1 MKNKKT
7 TKDKQEVLKDLTEQL
22 EKSIQDFMES
32 EKYKTFLS
40 SMAKFHNY
48 SLNNQILIAVQKPDS
63 TLCAGYTTWQ
73 KQNRYV
79 KKGEKGIRIICPAPY
94 KKEYLKDVID
104 KTTGK
109 PELLPD
115 GKAKQ
120 EIVQK
125 VIPFFKVGYV
135 YDISQTEGQ
144 PLPEIADILEGDLD
158 EGLKSLKEAMLQVSP
173 VPVRF
178 QPIDGEAN
186 GFYSPATGEIV
197 VDSTLS
203 EKQSLKTLIHETAH
217 AILHNPETASSQST
231 RETKEVEAESVAY
244 VVCQY
249 FGLDTSDYSFGY
261 IAGWSSGKGTP
272 ELKASLETIR
282 ETSNGIITKTEQILA
297 AKTTL
302 EQTVPQVLP
311 EIHRGRCM

>member
-7 TKDKQEVLKDLTEQL
+7 TKDRQEVLKDLTEQL

-115 GKAKQ
+115 GRTKQ

-249 FGLDTSDYSFGY
+249 FCLDTSDYSFGY
-261 IAGWSSGKGTP
+261 IAGWSSGKEVP
-272 ELKASLETIR
+272 ELRASLENIR
-282 ETSNGIITKTEQILA
+282 NTSNEIISNVEQILI
-297 AKTTL
+297 KKETL
-302 EQTVPQVLP
+302 EQTVSQVLP
-311 EIHRGRCM
+311 EVHRGRCM

>member
-7 TKDKQEVLKDLTEQL
+7 TKDRQEVLKDLTEQL

-158 EGLKSLKEAMLQVSP
+158 EVLKSLKEAMLQVSP

-186 GFYSPATGEIV
+186 GFYSPAAGEIV

-217 AILHNPETASSQST
+217 ALLHNPETASSQST

-261 IAGWSSGKGTP
+261 IAGWS
-272 ELKASLETIR
+272 R
-282 ETSNGIITKTEQILA
+282 IITKTEQILA

>member
-7 TKDKQEVLKDLTEQL
+7 TKDRQEVLKALTEQL

-32 EKYKTFLS
+32 EKYKAFLS

-79 KKGEKGIRIICPAPY
+79 KKGEKGIRIICPSPY

-109 PELLPD
+109 PELLSD
-115 GKAKQ
+115 GRTKQ

-158 EGLKSLKEAMLQVSP
+158 EGLKSLKEAMLQASP
-173 VPVRF
+173 VPVCF
-178 QPIDGEAN
+178 QPIDGETN
-186 GFYSPATGEIV
+186 GFYSPAAGEIV

-217 AILHNPETASSQST
+217 ALLHNPEASSSQPT

-272 ELKASLETIR
+272 ELKASLENIR
-282 ETSNGIITKTEQILA
+282 NTSNEIISNVEQILI
-297 AKTTL
+297 KKETL
-302 EQTVPQVLP
+302 EQTVSQVLP
-311 EIHRGRCM
+311 EVHRGRCM

>member
-7 TKDKQEVLKDLTEQL
+7 TKDRQEVLKALTEQL

-32 EKYKTFLS
+32 EKYKAFLS

-79 KKGEKGIRIICPAPY
+79 KKGEKGIRIICPSPY

-115 GKAKQ
+115 GRTKQ
-120 EIVQK
+120 KIVQK

-158 EGLKSLKEAMLQVSP
+158 EGLKSLKEAMLQASP
-173 VPVRF
+173 VPVCF
-178 QPIDGEAN
+178 QPIDGETN
-186 GFYSPATGEIV
+186 GFYSPAAGEIV

-217 AILHNPETASSQST
+217 ALLHNPEASSSQST

-272 ELKASLETIR
+272 ELKASLENIR
-282 ETSNGIITKTEQILA
+282 NTSNEIISNVEQILI
-297 AKTTL
+297 KKETL
-302 EQTVPQVLP
+302 EQTVSQVLP
-311 EIHRGRCM
+311 EVHRGRCM

>member
-7 TKDKQEVLKDLTEQL
+7 TKDRQEVLKDLTEQL

-32 EKYKTFLS
+32 EKYKAFLS

-79 KKGEKGIRIICPAPY
+79 KKGEKGIRIICPSPY

-109 PELLPD
+109 PELLSD
-115 GKAKQ
+115 GRTKQ

-158 EGLKSLKEAMLQVSP
+158 EGLKSLKEAMLQASP
-173 VPVRF
+173 VPVCF
-178 QPIDGEAN
+178 QPIDGETN
-186 GFYSPATGEIV
+186 GFYSPAAGEIV

-217 AILHNPETASSQST
+217 ALLHNPEASSSQPT

-272 ELKASLETIR
+272 ELKASLENIR
-282 ETSNGIITKTEQILA
+282 NTSNEIISNVEQILI
-297 AKTTL
+297 KKETL
-302 EQTVPQVLP
+302 EQTVSQVLP
-311 EIHRGRCM
+311 EVHRGRCM

>member
-7 TKDKQEVLKDLTEQL
+7 TKDRQEVLKDLTEQL

-79 KKGEKGIRIICPAPY
+79 KKGEKGIKIICPSPY

-144 PLPEIADILEGDLD
+144 PLPEVTHRLKEDLNSD
-158 EGLKSLKEAMLQVSP
+158 LKRLKEALLEVSP
-173 VPVRF
+173 VPVAF
-178 QPIDGEAN
+178 QPVEGSAN
-186 GFYSPATGEIV
+186 GFYSPTAGEIV
-197 VDSTLS
+197 VDNTLS

-217 AILHNPETASSQST
+217 ALLHNPEASSSQST
-231 RETKEVEAESVAY
+231 RETKEVEALYSCFY
-244 VVCQY
+244 NIDLLNY
-249 FGLDTSDYSFGY
+249 F
-261 IAGWSSGKGTP
+261 P
-272 ELKASLETIR
+272 
-282 ETSNGIITKTEQILA
+282 
-297 AKTTL
+297 
-302 EQTVPQVLP
+302 
-311 EIHRGRCM
+311 

>member
-261 IAGWSSGKGTP
+261 IAGWSSGKGTL
-272 ELKASLETIR
+272 ELKASLENIR
-282 ETSNGIITKTEQILA
+282 NTSNEIISNVEQILI
-297 AKTTL
+297 KKETL
-302 EQTVPQVLP
+302 EQTVSQVLP
-311 EIHRGRCM
+311 EVHRGRCM

>member
-1 MKNKKT
+1 MKNKET
-7 TKDKQEVLKDLTEQL
+7 PKDRQEVLKTLTEQL

-32 EKYKTFLS
+32 EKYKAFLS

-79 KKGEKGIRIICPAPY
+79 KKGEKGIRIICPSPY

-144 PLPEIADILEGDLD
+144 PLPEVTHRLKGDLD
-158 EGLKSLKEAMLQVSP
+158 SDLKRLKEALLEVSP
-173 VPVRF
+173 VPVAF
-178 QPIDGEAN
+178 QPVEGSAN
-186 GFYSPATGEIV
+186 GFYSPAAGEIV

-217 AILHNPETASSQST
+217 ALLHNPEASSSQST

-272 ELKASLETIR
+272 ELKASLENIR
-282 ETSNGIITKTEQILA
+282 NTSNEIISNVEQILI
-297 AKTTL
+297 KKETL
-302 EQTVPQVLP
+302 EQTVSQVLP
-311 EIHRGRCM
+311 EVHRGRCM

>member
-7 TKDKQEVLKDLTEQL
+7 TKDRQEVLKALTEQL

-32 EKYKTFLS
+32 EKYKAFLS

-79 KKGEKGIRIICPAPY
+79 KKGEKGIKIICPSPY

-115 GKAKQ
+115 GRTKQ
-120 EIVQK
+120 KIVQK

-158 EGLKSLKEAMLQVSP
+158 EGLKSLKEAMLQASP
-173 VPVRF
+173 VPVCF
-178 QPIDGEAN
+178 QPIDGETN
-186 GFYSPATGEIV
+186 GFYSPAAGEIV

-217 AILHNPETASSQST
+217 ALLHNPEASSSQST

-272 ELKASLETIR
+272 ELKASLENIR
-282 ETSNGIITKTEQILA
+282 NTSNEIISNVEQILI
-297 AKTTL
+297 KKETL
-302 EQTVPQVLP
+302 EQTVSQVLP
-311 EIHRGRCM
+311 EVHRGRCM

>member
-7 TKDKQEVLKDLTEQL
+7 TKDRQEVLKDLTEQL

-32 EKYKTFLS
+32 EKYKAFLS
-40 SMAKFHNY
+40 SMAKFQNY

-79 KKGEKGIRIICPAPY
+79 KKGEKGIRIICPSPY

-109 PELLPD
+109 PELLSD
-115 GKAKQ
+115 GRTKQ

-158 EGLKSLKEAMLQVSP
+158 EGLKSLKEAMLQASP
-173 VPVRF
+173 VPVCF
-178 QPIDGEAN
+178 QPIDGETN
-186 GFYSPATGEIV
+186 GFYSPAAGEIV

-217 AILHNPETASSQST
+217 ALLHNPEASSSQPT

-272 ELKASLETIR
+272 ELKASLENIR
-282 ETSNGIITKTEQILA
+282 NTSNEIISNMEQILI
-297 AKTTL
+297 KKETL
-302 EQTVPQVLP
+302 EQTVSQVLP
-311 EIHRGRCM
+311 EVHRGRCM

>member
-7 TKDKQEVLKDLTEQL
+7 TKDRQEVLKDLTEQL

-144 PLPEIADILEGDLD
+144 PLPEIADILEGDLG

-186 GFYSPATGEIV
+186 GFYSPTAGEIV

-217 AILHNPETASSQST
+217 AILHNPEAASSQST

-249 FGLDTSDYSFGY
+249 FGLDTSGYSFGY

>member
-1 MKNKKT
+1 MKNKET
-7 TKDKQEVLKDLTEQL
+7 TQDRQEVLKALTEQL
-22 EKSIQDFMES
+22 EKSIQNFMES
-32 EKYKTFLS
+32 EKYKAFLS

-79 KKGEKGIRIICPAPY
+79 KKGEKGIQIICPVPY

-125 VIPFFKVGYV
+125 VIPFFRVGYV
-135 YDISQTEGQ
+135 YDISQTDGQ
-144 PLPEIADILEGDLD
+144 PLPEVTHRLKGDLD
-158 EGLKSLKEAMLQVSP
+158 SDLKRLKESLLEVSP
-173 VPVRF
+173 VPVTF
-178 QPIDGEAN
+178 QPIEGSAN
-186 GFYSPATGEIV
+186 GFYSPAAEEIV

-217 AILHNPETASSQST
+217 ALLHNPEASSSQST

-272 ELKASLETIR
+272 ELKASLENIR
-282 ETSNGIITKTEQILA
+282 NTSNEIISNVEQILT
-297 AKTTL
+297 KEKVL
-302 EQTVPQVLP
+302 EQTVSQVLP

>member
-7 TKDKQEVLKDLTEQL
+7 TKDRQEVLKDLTEQL

-144 PLPEIADILEGDLD
+144 PLPEIADILEGDLG

-173 VPVRF
+173 VPVCF
-178 QPIDGEAN
+178 QPIDGETN
-186 GFYSPATGEIV
+186 GFYSPAAGEIV

-217 AILHNPETASSQST
+217 ALLHNPEASSSQST
-231 RETKEVEAESVAY
+231 RETKEIEAESVAY

-272 ELKASLETIR
+272 ELKASLENIR
-282 ETSNGIITKTEQILA
+282 NTSNEIISNVEQTLI
-297 AKTTL
+297 KKETL
-302 EQTVPQVLP
+302 EQTVSQILP
-311 EIHRGRCM
+311 EVHRGRCM

>member
-7 TKDKQEVLKDLTEQL
+7 TKDRQEVLKALTEQL

-32 EKYKTFLS
+32 EKYKAFLC

-79 KKGEKGIRIICPAPY
+79 KKGEKGIKIICPSPY

-115 GKAKQ
+115 GRTKQ
-120 EIVQK
+120 KIVQK

-158 EGLKSLKEAMLQVSP
+158 EGLKSLKEAMLQASP
-173 VPVRF
+173 VPVCF
-178 QPIDGEAN
+178 QPIDGETN
-186 GFYSPATGEIV
+186 GFYSPAAGEIV

-217 AILHNPETASSQST
+217 ALLHNPEASSSQST

-272 ELKASLETIR
+272 ELKASLENIR
-282 ETSNGIITKTEQILA
+282 NTSNEIISNVEQILI
-297 AKTTL
+297 KKETL
-302 EQTVPQVLP
+302 EQTVSQVLP
-311 EIHRGRCM
+311 EVHRGRCM

>member
-7 TKDKQEVLKDLTEQL
+7 TKDRQEVLKDLTEQL

-144 PLPEIADILEGDLD
+144 PLPEVTHRLKGDLD
-158 EGLKSLKEAMLQVSP
+158 SDLKRLKEALLEVSP
-173 VPVRF
+173 VPVAF
-178 QPIDGEAN
+178 QPVEGSAN
-186 GFYSPATGEIV
+186 GFYSPTAGEIV

-217 AILHNPETASSQST
+217 ALLHNPEASSSQST

-272 ELKASLETIR
+272 ELKASLENIR
-282 ETSNGIITKTEQILA
+282 NTSNEIISNVEQILI
-297 AKTTL
+297 KRETL
-302 EQTVPQVLP
+302 EQTVSQILP
-311 EIHRGRCM
+311 EVHRGRCM

>member
-1 MKNKKT
+1 MKNKET
-7 TKDKQEVLKDLTEQL
+7 TKDRQEVLKDLTEQL

-32 EKYKTFLS
+32 EKYKAFLS

-231 RETKEVEAESVAY
+231 RETKEVEAESVTY

-249 FGLDTSDYSFGY
+249 FCLDTSDYSFGY
-261 IAGWSSGKGTP
+261 IAGWSSGKEVP
-272 ELKASLETIR
+272 ELRASLENIR
-282 ETSNGIITKTEQILA
+282 NTSNEIISNVEQILI
-297 AKTTL
+297 KKETL
-302 EQTVPQVLP
+302 EQTVSQVLP
-311 EIHRGRCM
+311 EVHRGRCM

>member
-7 TKDKQEVLKDLTEQL
+7 TKDRQEVLKDLTEQL

-144 PLPEIADILEGDLD
+144 PLPEVTHRLKGDLD
-158 EGLKSLKEAMLQVSP
+158 SDLKRLKEALLEVSP
-173 VPVRF
+173 VPVAF
-178 QPIDGEAN
+178 QPVEGSAN
-186 GFYSPATGEIV
+186 GFYSPAAGEIV

-217 AILHNPETASSQST
+217 AILHNPETASSQSP

-249 FGLDTSDYSFGY
+249 FGLDTSGYSFGY

>member
-7 TKDKQEVLKDLTEQL
+7 TKDRQEVLKDLTEQL

-158 EGLKSLKEAMLQVSP
+158 EGLKSLKEAMLQASP
-173 VPVRF
+173 VPVCF
-178 QPIDGEAN
+178 QPIDGETN
-186 GFYSPATGEIV
+186 GFYSPAAGEIV

-217 AILHNPETASSQST
+217 ALLHNPEASSSQST

-272 ELKASLETIR
+272 ELKASLENIR
-282 ETSNGIITKTEQILA
+282 NTSNEIISNVEQILI
-297 AKTTL
+297 KKETL
-302 EQTVPQVLP
+302 EQTVSQVLP
-311 EIHRGRCM
+311 EVHRGRCM

>member
-7 TKDKQEVLKDLTEQL
+7 TKDRQEVLKDLTEQL

-109 PELLPD
+109 PELLSD
-115 GKAKQ
+115 GRTKQ

-158 EGLKSLKEAMLQVSP
+158 EGLKSLKEAMLQASP
-173 VPVRF
+173 VPVCF
-178 QPIDGEAN
+178 QPIDGETN
-186 GFYSPATGEIV
+186 GFYSPAAGEIV

-217 AILHNPETASSQST
+217 ALLHNPEASSSQST

-272 ELKASLETIR
+272 ELKASLENIR
-282 ETSNGIITKTEQILA
+282 NTSNEIISNVEQILI
-297 AKTTL
+297 KKETL
-302 EQTVPQVLP
+302 EQTVSQVLP
-311 EIHRGRCM
+311 EVHRGRCM

>member
-1 MKNKKT
+1 MKNKKN
-7 TKDKQEVLKDLTEQL
+7 TKDRQEVLKDLTEQL

-115 GKAKQ
+115 GRTKQ

-173 VPVRF
+173 VPVCF

-186 GFYSPATGEIV
+186 GFYSPAAGEIV

-217 AILHNPETASSQST
+217 ALLHNPETASSQST

>member
-1 MKNKKT
+1 MKNKET
-7 TKDKQEVLKDLTEQL
+7 PKDRQEVLKDLTEQL

-32 EKYKTFLS
+32 EKYKAFLS

-79 KKGEKGIRIICPAPY
+79 KKGEKGIRIICPSPY

-158 EGLKSLKEAMLQVSP
+158 EGLKSLKEAMLQASP
-173 VPVRF
+173 VPVCF
-178 QPIDGEAN
+178 QPIDGETN
-186 GFYSPATGEIV
+186 GFYSPAAGEIV

-217 AILHNPETASSQST
+217 ALLHNPEASSSQST

-272 ELKASLETIR
+272 ELKASLENIR
-282 ETSNGIITKTEQILA
+282 NTSNEIISNVEQILI
-297 AKTTL
+297 KKETL
-302 EQTVPQVLP
+302 EQTVSQVLP
-311 EIHRGRCM
+311 EVHRGRCM

>member
-1 MKNKKT
+1 MKNKET
-7 TKDKQEVLKDLTEQL
+7 PKDRQEVLKALTEQL

-32 EKYKTFLS
+32 EKYKAFLS

-48 SLNNQILIAVQKPDS
+48 SLNNQILIAVQKPGS
-63 TLCAGYTTWQ
+63 TLCASYTTWQ

-79 KKGEKGIRIICPAPY
+79 KKGEKGIKIICPSPY

-115 GKAKQ
+115 GRTKQ

-158 EGLKSLKEAMLQVSP
+158 EGLKSLKEAMLQASP
-173 VPVRF
+173 VPVCF
-178 QPIDGEAN
+178 QPIDGETN
-186 GFYSPATGEIV
+186 GFYSPAAGEIV

-217 AILHNPETASSQST
+217 ALLHNPEASSSQST

-272 ELKASLETIR
+272 ELKASLENIR
-282 ETSNGIITKTEQILA
+282 NTSNEIISNVEQILI
-297 AKTTL
+297 KKGTL
-302 EQTVPQVLP
+302 EQTVSQVLP
-311 EIHRGRCM
+311 EVHRGRCM

>member
-7 TKDKQEVLKDLTEQL
+7 TKDRQEVLKDLTEQL

-40 SMAKFHNY
+40 SIAKFHNY

-79 KKGEKGIRIICPAPY
+79 KKGEKGIRIICPSPY

-135 YDISQTEGQ
+135 FDISQTEGQ

-158 EGLKSLKEAMLQVSP
+158 EGLKSLKEAMLQASP
-173 VPVRF
+173 VPVCF
-178 QPIDGEAN
+178 QPIDGETN
-186 GFYSPATGEIV
+186 GFYSPAAGEIV

-217 AILHNPETASSQST
+217 ALLHNPEASSSQST

-272 ELKASLETIR
+272 ELKASLENIR
-282 ETSNGIITKTEQILA
+282 NTSNEIISNVEQILI
-297 AKTTL
+297 KKETL
-302 EQTVPQVLP
+302 EQTVSQVLP
-311 EIHRGRCM
+311 EVHRGRCM

>member
-1 MKNKKT
+1 MKNKET
-7 TKDKQEVLKDLTEQL
+7 TKDRQEVLKDLTEQL

-32 EKYKTFLS
+32 EKYKAFLS

-186 GFYSPATGEIV
+186 GFYSPAAGEIV

-261 IAGWSSGKGTP
+261 IAGWSSGKGTL
-272 ELKASLETIR
+272 ELKASLENIR
-282 ETSNGIITKTEQILA
+282 NTSNEIISNVEQILI
-297 AKTTL
+297 KKETL
-302 EQTVPQVLP
+302 EQTVSQVLP
-311 EIHRGRCM
+311 EVHRGRCM

>member
-7 TKDKQEVLKDLTEQL
+7 TKDRQEVLKDLTEQL

-32 EKYKTFLS
+32 EKYKAFLS

-109 PELLPD
+109 PELLSD
-115 GKAKQ
+115 GRTKQ

-158 EGLKSLKEAMLQVSP
+158 EGLKSLKEAMLQASP
-173 VPVRF
+173 VPVCF
-178 QPIDGEAN
+178 QPIDGETN
-186 GFYSPATGEIV
+186 GFYSPAAGEIV

-217 AILHNPETASSQST
+217 ALLHNPEASSSQST

-272 ELKASLETIR
+272 ELKASLENIR
-282 ETSNGIITKTEQILA
+282 NTSNEIISNVEQILI
-297 AKTTL
+297 KKETL
-302 EQTVPQVLP
+302 EQTVSQVLP
-311 EIHRGRCM
+311 EVHRGRCM

>member
-7 TKDKQEVLKDLTEQL
+7 TKDRQEVLKDLTEQL

-73 KQNRYV
+73 KQNRYGQ
-79 KKGEKGIRIICPAPY
+79 KGEKGIRIICPAPY

-144 PLPEIADILEGDLD
+144 PLPEIADILEGDLG

-173 VPVRF
+173 VPVCF
-178 QPIDGEAN
+178 QPIDGETN
-186 GFYSPATGEIV
+186 GFYSPAAGEIV

-217 AILHNPETASSQST
+217 ALLHNPEASSSQST
-231 RETKEVEAESVAY
+231 RETKEIEAESVAY

-272 ELKASLETIR
+272 ELKASLENIR
-282 ETSNGIITKTEQILA
+282 NTSNEIISNVEQTLI
-297 AKTTL
+297 KKETL
-302 EQTVPQVLP
+302 EQTVSQILP
-311 EIHRGRCM
+311 EVHRGRCM

>member
-7 TKDKQEVLKDLTEQL
+7 TKDRQEVLKDLTEQL

-32 EKYKTFLS
+32 EKYKAFLS

-79 KKGEKGIRIICPAPY
+79 KKGEKGIRIICPSPY

-158 EGLKSLKEAMLQVSP
+158 EGLKSLKEAMLQASP
-173 VPVRF
+173 VPVCF
-178 QPIDGEAN
+178 QPIDGETN
-186 GFYSPATGEIV
+186 GFYSPAAGEIV

-217 AILHNPETASSQST
+217 ALLHNPEASSSQST

-272 ELKASLETIR
+272 ELKASLENIR
-282 ETSNGIITKTEQILA
+282 NTSNEIISNVEQILI
-297 AKTTL
+297 KKETL
-302 EQTVPQVLP
+302 EQTVSQVLP
-311 EIHRGRCM
+311 EVHRGRCM

>member
-7 TKDKQEVLKDLTEQL
+7 TKDRQEVLKDLTEQL

-40 SMAKFHNY
+40 SIAKFHNY

-79 KKGEKGIRIICPAPY
+79 KKGEKGIRIICPSPY

-115 GKAKQ
+115 GRTKQ
-120 EIVQK
+120 KIVQK

-158 EGLKSLKEAMLQVSP
+158 EGLKSLKEAMLQASP
-173 VPVRF
+173 VPVCF
-178 QPIDGEAN
+178 QPIDGETN
-186 GFYSPATGEIV
+186 GFYSPAAGEIV

-217 AILHNPETASSQST
+217 ALLHNPEASSSQST

-261 IAGWSSGKGTP
+261 IAGWSSGKEVP
-272 ELKASLETIR
+272 ELRASLENIR
-282 ETSNGIITKTEQILA
+282 NTSNEIISNVEQILI
-297 AKTTL
+297 KKETL
-302 EQTVPQVLP
+302 EQTVSQVLP
-311 EIHRGRCM
+311 EVHRGRCM

>member
-1 MKNKKT
+1 MKNKET
-7 TKDKQEVLKDLTEQL
+7 TKDRQEVLKDLTEQL

-32 EKYKTFLS
+32 EKYKAFLS

-144 PLPEIADILEGDLD
+144 PLPEVTHRLKGDLD
-158 EGLKSLKEAMLQVSP
+158 SDLKRLKEALLEVSP
-173 VPVRF
+173 VPVAF
-178 QPIDGEAN
+178 QPVEGSAN
-186 GFYSPATGEIV
+186 GFYSPTAGEIV
-197 VDSTLS
+197 VDNTLS

-217 AILHNPETASSQST
+217 ALLHNPEASSSQST

-272 ELKASLETIR
+272 ELKASLENIR
-282 ETSNGIITKTEQILA
+282 NTSNEIISNVEQILI
-297 AKTTL
+297 KKETL
-302 EQTVPQVLP
+302 EQTVSQILP
-311 EIHRGRCM
+311 EVHRGRCM

>member
-1 MKNKKT
+1 MKNKET
-7 TKDKQEVLKDLTEQL
+7 PKDRQEVLKVLTEQL

-79 KKGEKGIRIICPAPY
+79 KKGEKGIRIICPSPY

-109 PELLPD
+109 PELLSD
-115 GKAKQ
+115 GRTKQ

-158 EGLKSLKEAMLQVSP
+158 EGLKSLKEAMLQASP
-173 VPVRF
+173 VPVCF
-178 QPIDGEAN
+178 QPIDGETN
-186 GFYSPATGEIV
+186 GFYSPAAGEIV

-217 AILHNPETASSQST
+217 ALLHNPEASSSQPT

-272 ELKASLETIR
+272 ELKASLENIR
-282 ETSNGIITKTEQILA
+282 NTSNEIISNVEQILT
-297 AKTTL
+297 KEETL
-302 EQTVPQVLP
+302 EQTVSQILP
-311 EIHRGRCM
+311 EVHRGRCM

>member
-1 MKNKKT
+1 MKNKQT
-7 TKDKQEVLKDLTEQL
+7 TKDRQEVLKDLTEQL

-32 EKYKTFLS
+32 EKYKAFLS

-115 GKAKQ
+115 GRTKQ

-173 VPVRF
+173 VPVCF

-186 GFYSPATGEIV
+186 GFYSPAAGEIV

-272 ELKASLETIR
+272 ELKASLENIR
-282 ETSNGIITKTEQILA
+282 STSNEIISNVEQILTKEKA
-297 AKTTL
+297 L
-302 EQTVPQVLP
+302 EQTVSQVLP
-311 EIHRGRCM
+311 EVRRGRCM

>member
-1 MKNKKT
+1 MKNKET
-7 TKDKQEVLKDLTEQL
+7 PKDRQEVLKDLTEQL

-32 EKYKTFLS
+32 EKYKAFLS

-79 KKGEKGIRIICPAPY
+79 KKGEKGIRIICPSPY

-135 YDISQTEGQ
+135 YDISQTEVQ
-144 PLPEIADILEGDLD
+144 PLPEVTHRLKGDLD
-158 EGLKSLKEAMLQVSP
+158 SDLKRLKEALLEVSP
-173 VPVRF
+173 VPVAF
-178 QPIDGEAN
+178 QPVEGSAN
-186 GFYSPATGEIV
+186 GFYSPAAGEIV

-272 ELKASLETIR
+272 ELKASLENIR
-282 ETSNGIITKTEQILA
+282 NTSNEIISNVEQILT
-297 AKTTL
+297 KEETL
-302 EQTVPQVLP
+302 EQTVSQVLP

>member
-7 TKDKQEVLKDLTEQL
+7 TKDRQEVLKDLTEQL

-144 PLPEIADILEGDLD
+144 PLPEIADILEGDLG

-186 GFYSPATGEIV
+186 GFYSPTAGEIV

-217 AILHNPETASSQST
+217 AILHNPEAASSQST

>member
-1 MKNKKT
+1 MKD
-7 TKDKQEVLKDLTEQL
+7 TKNTSTRQEKLKALTEQL

-32 EKYKTFLS
+32 EKYKAFLS
-40 SMAKFHNY
+40 SMAKFHHY

-63 TLCAGYTTWQ
+63 TLCASYTTWQ

-79 KKGEKGIRIICPAPY
+79 KKGERGIQIVCPAPY

-186 GFYSPATGEIV
+186 GFYSPATKEIV

-203 EKQSLKTLIHETAH
+203 EKHSLKTLIHEISH
-217 AILHNPETASSQST
+217 AMLHNPEASGSQST
-231 RETKEVEAESVAY
+231 RETKEVEAESVSY

-249 FGLDTSDYSFGY
+249 YGLDTSEYSFGY
-261 IAGWSSGKGTP
+261 IADWSTDKTTP
-272 ELKASLETIR
+272 ELKASLENIR
-282 ETSNGIITKTEQILA
+282 NTSNEIISNVEQILT
-297 AKTTL
+297 KEETL
-302 EQTVPQVLP
+302 EQAVSQILP
-311 EIHRGRCM
+311 EVHRGRCM

>member
-7 TKDKQEVLKDLTEQL
+7 TKDRQEVLKDLTEQL
-22 EKSIQDFMES
+22 EKSIQDFMEN

-115 GKAKQ
+115 GRTKQ

-173 VPVRF
+173 VPVCF

-186 GFYSPATGEIV
+186 GFYSPAAGEIV

-217 AILHNPETASSQST
+217 ALLHNPETASSQST

>member
-7 TKDKQEVLKDLTEQL
+7 TKDRQEVLKDLTEQL

-32 EKYKTFLS
+32 EKYKAFLS

-79 KKGEKGIRIICPAPY
+79 KKGEKGIRIICPVPY

-173 VPVRF
+173 VPVCF

-186 GFYSPATGEIV
+186 GFYSPAAGEIV

-217 AILHNPETASSQST
+217 ALLHNPEASSSQST

-261 IAGWSSGKGTP
+261 IAGWSSGKEVP
-272 ELKASLETIR
+272 ELRASLENIR
-282 ETSNGIITKTEQILA
+282 NTSNEIISNVEQILI
-297 AKTTL
+297 KKETL
-302 EQTVPQVLP
+302 EQTVSQVLP
-311 EIHRGRCM
+311 EVHRGRCM